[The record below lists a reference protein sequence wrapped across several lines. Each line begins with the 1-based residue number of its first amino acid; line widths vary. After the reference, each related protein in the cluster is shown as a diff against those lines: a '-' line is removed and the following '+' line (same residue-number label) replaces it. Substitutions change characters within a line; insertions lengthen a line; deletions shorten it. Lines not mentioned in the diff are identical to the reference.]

1 MTTKKED
8 PFTIDESRS
17 AAGLEDDD
25 AVKDYAAREIT
36 SIMQAVLTAAVG
48 VSHKPGLALSAVRL
62 AGHALRV
69 AILDDG
75 VLSKS
80 ETDAAELFADSA
92 HESDAQGT
100 GAALARREIHLRGVH
115 AHASRDE
122 IQSVLEAA
130 TACLDG
136 MGQRGSVHPIT
147 QLVILYAA
155 REMALA
161 MLKHQFPDEYEEMLV
176 TVRAMENSVRP
187 GAIEVIPMSDLRPMS
202 KGGSA

>member
-8 PFTIDESRS
+8 PFTLDGAQP
-17 AAGLEDDD
+17 AAGLEDD
-25 AVKDYAAREIT
+25 AVKDEAAREIT
-36 SIMQAVLTAAVG
+36 ATMQAVLAAAVG
-48 VSHKPGLALSAVRL
+48 ASRKPGLALSALRL

-75 VLSKS
+75 VLDEQ
-80 ETDAAELFADSA
+80 ETTAAERFADSA
-92 HESDAQGT
+92 HESDTNGT
-100 GAALARREIHLRGVH
+100 GACLASREIHLRSVH
-115 AHASRDE
+115 AHASREE
-122 IQSVLEAA
+122 IQSVLEEA
-130 TACLDG
+130 TMCLDG

-147 QLVILYAA
+147 QLVILFAA
-155 REMALA
+155 REMAFA

-187 GAIEVIPMSDLRPMS
+187 GTIEVIPMPDRRPMS